1 MVGVWLA
8 DVGDIV
14 EPSFTTHATEL
25 GSDTPVGPYDGGD
38 VVAIHSTAS
47 ASKSSAAAGLALK
60 TVSCKAMPTRAMTAT
75 ISPKAANKN
84 FLFLPGAQSTDLR
97 PFSS

>member
-1 MVGVWLA
+1 MGVGLV
-8 DVGDIV
+8 DVGDFV
-14 EPSFTTHATEL
+14 EPSFTTHVTEL
-25 GSDTPVGPYDGGD
+25 GSDPPVGPYVGCD

-60 TVSCKAMPTRAMTAT
+60 TVSCKVMPTSAITAT
-75 ISPKAANKN
+75 ISPKAANKI
-84 FLFLPGAQSTDLR
+84 FLFLPGAQTTDLR